1 MRNLMN
7 SFIAKSARIRST
19 PFSERIEAYGVESY
33 TVYNHMLL
41 PASFKGVVEDY
52 RHLQENV
59 QLWDVSVERQVQ
71 IKGPDADKLTQ
82 LITCRDLSKAKDNIC
97 YYAPIVDDKGKILN
111 DPLIMKV
118 APDTWWISISDT
130 DVVLYAKGI
139 AIGKNL
145 DVEVIEPNVNP
156 LAVQG
161 PKSFELMRRVFGEE
175 ILKMKFFH
183 FKRYPFAGHDFLIAR
198 SGWSKQ
204 GGFEIYVDDDVKGL
218 ELYDAL
224 TLEGKDLDVRPGC
237 PNLIERIEGGLL
249 SYGNDMDMND
259 TPLECGLDA
268 FVSFNPDIEYL
279 GKSILEKQHAEGV
292 NRSLVGLKL
301 QMDKISIT
309 KFIPLFRGSKMIGE
323 LRSACFSPK
332 FQCCLG
338 IAMVDKSEQDT
349 SQPLQ
354 ISIEGNQI
362 TAEITSLPFTK

>member
-1 MRNLMN
+1 
-7 SFIAKSARIRST
+7 
-19 PFSERIEAYGVESY
+19 
-33 TVYNHMLL
+33 MLL
-41 PASFKGVVEDY
+41 PASFKGVEEDY
-52 RHLQENV
+52 RHLKENV

-82 LITCRDLSKAKDNIC
+82 LITCRDLSKAKDHIC
-97 YYAPIVDDKGKILN
+97 YYAQIVADKGK
-111 DPLIMKV
+111 
-118 APDTWWISISDT
+118 
-130 DVVLYAKGI
+130 
-139 AIGKNL
+139 
-145 DVEVIEPNVNP
+145 
-156 LAVQG
+156 
-161 PKSFELMRRVFGEE
+161 

-218 ELYDAL
+218 ELYDVL

-309 KFIPLFRGSKMIGE
+309 KFIPLFRGSKKIGE

-338 IAMVDKSEQDT
+338 IAMVNKSEQDT

>member
-1 MRNLMN
+1 MN
-7 SFIAKSARIRST
+7 HFIAKSARLRST
-19 PFSERIEAYGVESY
+19 PFSERIEEYGVQSY

-52 RHLQENV
+52 HHLKENV

-71 IKGPDADKLTQ
+71 IKGPDADILTQ
-82 LITCRDLSKAKDNIC
+82 LITCRDLSNAKDHIC

-118 APDTWWISISDT
+118 APNTWWISISDT
-130 DVVLYAKGI
+130 DIILYAKGI

-145 DVEVIEPNVNP
+145 DVEITEPNVNP

-161 PKSFELMRRVFGEE
+161 PKSFELMSRVFGED
-175 ILKMKFFH
+175 IKKMKFFH
-183 FKRYPFAGHDFLIAR
+183 FKKFLYNGHNFLIAR

-204 GGFEIYVDDDVKGL
+204 GGFEIYVDNDAKGL

-224 TLEGKDLDVRPGC
+224 IKNGEDLNVRPGC

-259 TPLECGLDA
+259 TPLECGLDS
-268 FVSFNPDIEYL
+268 FVSFKPNIDYL
-279 GKSILEKQHAEGV
+279 GKSFLEKQHKEGV
-292 NRSLVGLKL
+292 SRSLIGLKL
-301 QMDKISIT
+301 QMSNISIT
-309 KFIPLFRGSKMIGE
+309 KFIPIFQKSKKIGE
-323 LRSACFSPK
+323 LRSACFSPD

-338 IAMVDKSEQDT
+338 IAMINKSDQQD
-349 SQPLQ
+349 SEPLQ
-354 ISIEGNQI
+354 ISINGKEVS
-362 TAEITSLPFTK
+362 AEMTSLPFTK

>member
-1 MRNLMN
+1 M
-7 SFIAKSARIRST
+7 S
-19 PFSERIEAYGVESY
+19 
-33 TVYNHMLL
+33 
-41 PASFKGVVEDY
+41 
-52 RHLQENV
+52 
-59 QLWDVSVERQVQ
+59 
-71 IKGPDADKLTQ
+71 
-82 LITCRDLSKAKDNIC
+82 
-97 YYAPIVDDKGKILN
+97 
-111 DPLIMKV
+111 
-118 APDTWWISISDT
+118 
-130 DVVLYAKGI
+130 
-139 AIGKNL
+139 
-145 DVEVIEPNVNP
+145 
-156 LAVQG
+156 
-161 PKSFELMRRVFGEE
+161 RVFGEE

-224 TLEGKDLDVRPGC
+224 SLKGKDLDVRPGC

-279 GKSILEKQHAEGV
+279 GKSILEKQYNEGV

-309 KFIPLFRGSKMIGE
+309 KFIPIFQGSKKIGE
-323 LRSACFSPK
+323 IRSACFSPE

-338 IAMVDKSEQDT
+338 IAMVNKSEQDT

-354 ISIEGNQI
+354 VSIEGLQI
-362 TAEITSLPFTK
+362 TAQMTPLPFTK